1 MHGCILINAFYRE
14 QEYLYQAHRLR
25 EEFGKLGVR
34 AELLTNDGFPVTV
47 GEKIRSELTEYDFC
61 VFWDKDKYLLHALGK
76 LGVRTFNRP
85 DAILACD
92 DKMTT
97 YLELAGNGIP
107 LPATLPGPLCF
118 REEAEIP
125 LYNVERA
132 ERLLGYPV
140 IVKESYG
147 SQGKGVYRANDRAE
161 LIAALD
167 ALKCKPY
174 LLQQAIVSS
183 FGKDLRVIVVGNAV
197 LGGMLRRSETDFR
210 SSVGAGGHGTPY
222 AVPDDV
228 RKLSLKIAALLK
240 LDYCGIDFLFRED
253 GSPVVCEVNSNA
265 FFHAFER
272 ATGINVAQKYAEH
285 ILSRLR

>member
-1 MHGCILINAFYRE
+1 M
-14 QEYLYQAHRLR
+14 
-25 EEFGKLGVR
+25 
-34 AELLTNDGFPVTV
+34 
-47 GEKIRSELTEYDFC
+47 
-61 VFWDKDKYLLHALGK
+61 
-76 LGVRTFNRP
+76 
-85 DAILACD
+85 
-92 DKMTT
+92 
-97 YLELAGNGIP
+97 
-107 LPATLPGPLCF
+107 
-118 REEAEIP
+118 
-125 LYNVERA
+125 
-132 ERLLGYPV
+132 

-210 SSVGAGGHGTPY
+210 SNVGAGGHGTPY